1 MMPRHVMVLVLSVLI
16 TLAAVAA
23 LTVPQMRADRGLS
36 LLNAVGAPLLLLGGS
51 GFGLIIGGRRRLVLK
66 RLADSLRQVSV
77 KDGEFK
83 LTINARGEMAE
94 LLHQS

>member
-36 LLNAVGAPLLLLGGS
+36 LLNAVGAD
-51 GFGLIIGGRRRLVLK
+51 RK
-66 RLADSLRQVSV
+66 SV
-77 KDGEFK
+77 V
-83 LTINARGEMAE
+83 
-94 LLHQS
+94 